1 MPKAPM
7 TPEAFQALV
16 KLLRMTGAKSIEAAR
31 MVLVE
36 GRSQKDAALA
46 TGLTAPGVSQAVRK
60 CRAGLELARMAAGL
74 D

>member
-1 MPKAPM
+1 M
-7 TPEAFQALV
+7 TPEAFRALI
-16 KLLRMTGAKSIEAAR
+16 KLLRMTGVPSIEAAR
-31 MVLVE
+31 LVLVE

-60 CRAGLELARMAAGL
+60 CRAGLELAKVAAGL